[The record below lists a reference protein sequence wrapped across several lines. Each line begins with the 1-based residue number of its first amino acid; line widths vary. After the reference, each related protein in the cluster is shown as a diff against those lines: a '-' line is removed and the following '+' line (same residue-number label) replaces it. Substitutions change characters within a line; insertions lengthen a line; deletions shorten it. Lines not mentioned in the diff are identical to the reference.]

1 MLTLQENLLFQLG
14 VLDLVILDQNI
25 LSDCLNS
32 ILLTSLGQLSQE
44 NLAKSSSPQQANQ
57 LEILILNTSQSRIAI
72 TNQHWLP
79 ALVNILLVDAFTP
92 SVIKVIATPGI
103 CRKNIVIDV
112 ATAGAALRFEFRV
125 VLLFTFNFECVEAQF
140 VVGEIENASLLVLL
154 VVSLFVEVEV
164 FAGDVVDSEGDVSVE
179 VDEAELEDLD

>member
-25 LSDCLNS
+25 LPDCLNS

-72 TNQHWLP
+72 TNQH
-79 ALVNILLVDAFTP
+79 
-92 SVIKVIATPGI
+92 
-103 CRKNIVIDV
+103 
-112 ATAGAALRFEFRV
+112 
-125 VLLFTFNFECVEAQF
+125 
-140 VVGEIENASLLVLL
+140 
-154 VVSLFVEVEV
+154 
-164 FAGDVVDSEGDVSVE
+164 
-179 VDEAELEDLD
+179 